1 MDVWV
6 GKPLELCNG
15 TGAHKSRRMSLL
27 QKVLKFD
34 DVLIRLDTIPA
45 YVLPTDRQTD
55 GQTDR
60 QTELVKQYRA
70 PHALRNVARHEK
82 KILTFYT
89 D

>member
-1 MDVWV
+1 
-6 GKPLELCNG
+6 
-15 TGAHKSRRMSLL
+15 MSLL

-82 KILTFYT
+82 NPYILHRLENIDEQQRQFHTIAH
-89 D
+89 